1 MPLIKASV
9 KSNSDDMYIF
19 WSKDLVRQM
28 VE

>member
-1 MPLIKASV
+1 MPLIKANV

-19 WSKDLVRQM
+19 WNKDLVRQM